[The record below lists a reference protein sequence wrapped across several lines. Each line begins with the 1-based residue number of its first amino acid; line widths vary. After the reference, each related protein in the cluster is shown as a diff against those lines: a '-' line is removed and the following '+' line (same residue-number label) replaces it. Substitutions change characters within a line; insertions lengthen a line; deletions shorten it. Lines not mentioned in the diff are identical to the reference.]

1 MPSVTSIVRFL
12 ERRLAPALLS
22 AAGVTLLAAGLL
34 GYTAQPAGADLPVP
48 SPVAGTFA
56 VEPTP
61 PLPAET
67 AGPTESAGTSPTPAP
82 AGSAAISPTP
92 GATASQPVATR
103 VVVPALKIDLP
114 VISGDRDPPGPD
126 GKPFPYCNVAEYLSA
141 YHQPGDE
148 GTTYIFAHARTGM
161 FLSLLEASQVNGGR
175 AMLGYTVLVYTSDAK
190 VYWYSVTRVKRHAT
204 DFSLA
209 DNVPPGASQVILQ
222 TSEGPIGTVEKLQ
235 VAAAFQLVQPADN
248 ADAQPAAH
256 PVAWPHPP
264 CN

>member
-1 MPSVTSIVRFL
+1 MPIVTAIVRFL

-34 GYTAQPAGADLPVP
+34 AYTSLPAGADLP
-48 SPVAGTFA
+48 
-56 VEPTP
+56 
-61 PLPAET
+61 
-67 AGPTESAGTSPTPAP
+67 GTSPAP
-82 AGSAAISPTP
+82 ATSAVESTPSPATGTAVPTGSAATSPTP
-92 GATASQPVATR
+92 GATGSKPVATR

-114 VISGDRDPPGPD
+114 IIPGDHDPAGPN
-126 GKPFPYCNVAEYLSA
+126 GKPFPYCNVAEYLPA

-161 FLSLLEASQVNGGR
+161 FLSLLLASQVNGGR
-175 AMLGYTVLVYTSDAK
+175 AMLGYTVLVYTSDDK

-209 DNVPPGASQVILQ
+209 DNVAAGASQVILQ
-222 TSEGPIGTVEKLQ
+222 TSEGPIGTTEKLQ
-235 VAAAFQLVQPADN
+235 VAAAFQLVQPAAT
-248 ADAQPAAH
+248 ADAHPEAQPI
-256 PVAWPHPP
+256 AWPHPP